1 MALEIYGIYNANG
14 GIVGELKYV
23 IGKIIR
29 SQHCEL
35 CDITNNLLLTKK
47 LWKQFID
54 GLSIPFTLLH
64 LNEQPIDIATYT
76 AGKTPCIILKKDG
89 QFSMML
95 DMEALGECEGD
106 VLRFIELFNSKV
118 GLIRE

>member
-1 MALEIYGIYNANG
+1 MEFEIYGVYNANG
-14 GIVGELKYV
+14 GIAGEIKYFL
-23 IGKIIR
+23 GKITR

-54 GLSIPFTLLH
+54 ELSVPFTLLH
-64 LNEQPIDIATYT
+64 LNEQPSDMAAYT
-76 AGKTPCIILKKDG
+76 EGKVPCIISKTNS

-95 DMEALGECEGD
+95 DREELGNCKGD
-106 VLRFIELFNSKV
+106 VLRFIELFNSKI
-118 GLIRE
+118 GSIEE